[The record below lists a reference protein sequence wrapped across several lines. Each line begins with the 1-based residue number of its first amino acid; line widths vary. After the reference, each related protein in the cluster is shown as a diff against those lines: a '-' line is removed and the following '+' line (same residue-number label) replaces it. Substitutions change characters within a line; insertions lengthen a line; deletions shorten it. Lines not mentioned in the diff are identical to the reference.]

1 MVVAVCTY
9 ECLSPFLR
17 CCLSSQNGCCL
28 LLLQSKNHCGFCFCL
43 AFLFSVVWLSYT
55 LLFRGFVWIQFFS
68 IRVRFIHLIFQLLT
82 FNLVEI
88 LVQKLVESF
97 CDFFSL
103 GQTRLHRTEFMVDN
117 FRREFFVVTLLLSF
131 FSVCFCYSLI
141 CDYWPRTSAPN
152 AIEKSNLWPFGQE
165 ERSLIRPSYFCRLY
179 YAVVRYPNE
188 IVNICIFLFI

>member
-1 MVVAVCTY
+1 M
-9 ECLSPFLR
+9 LFGSRIR
-17 CCLSSQNGCCL
+17 CC
-28 LLLQSKNHCGFCFCL
+28 FE
-43 AFLFSVVWLSYT
+43 ASY
-55 LLFRGFVWIQFFS
+55 GYSFFS
-68 IRVRFIHLIFQLLT
+68 NRVRFIHLIFQLLT

-103 GQTRLHRTEFMVDN
+103 GQTSLHRTEFMVDN

-131 FSVCFCYSLI
+131 YSVCFCYSLI

-165 ERSLIRPSYFCRLY
+165 ERSLIRSSYFLSTLLCSRPLPQRNCQYMYIFVYLIKQNNYKNGHIIWALWVKHAFDRLKKWLD
-179 YAVVRYPNE
+179 RNKKKTQS
-188 IVNICIFLFI
+188 